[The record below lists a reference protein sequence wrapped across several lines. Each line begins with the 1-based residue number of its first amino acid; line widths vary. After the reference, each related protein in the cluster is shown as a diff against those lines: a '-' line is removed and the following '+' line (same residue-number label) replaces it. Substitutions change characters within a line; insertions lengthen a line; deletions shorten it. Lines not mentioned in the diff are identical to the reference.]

1 MAFHTRNNGGAF
13 RSRVLLVVLLVVS
26 VALVTVYSREGS
38 DGPIHTAQ
46 SVFADAIAPLKFV
59 GAAAS
64 SGVEAAEDAAA
75 DATADEDTLTAL
87 RESNAEL
94 RDLVAKTEEY
104 RQEAQRLQG
113 LLDMVDRYDIDGVSA
128 RVTGKSATAW
138 NQTITIDAGRADGV
152 EAGMTVMA
160 ANGVVGQVA
169 SVSQSTSEVRLL
181 TDSQSGAAA
190 MVQSSREEGIVRG
203 SLEGLLYL
211 QNLDEDAQ
219 VAVGD
224 IVVTSGLGG
233 SYVSG
238 LTIGTVV
245 RVDAGEGGSPAT
257 VVVSPNAKASA
268 LEEVVVVRGIG
279 TTEDGAG
286 DDAADDGA
294 DAEGGDR

>member
-1 MAFHTRNNGGAF
+1 M
-13 RSRVLLVVLLVVS
+13 LLVVLLVVS
-26 VALVTVYSREGS
+26 IAIVTVYSREGE
-38 DGPIHTAQ
+38 DGPLHAVQ
-46 SVFADAIAPLKFV
+46 NAFADVIAPLKFV

-64 SGVEAAEDAAA
+64 SGAGAAEDAVA
-75 DATADEDTLTAL
+75 DATANEDSLTAL

-113 LLDMVDRYDIDGVSA
+113 LLDMVDRYDIDGISA
-128 RVTGKSATAW
+128 RVTGRSATAW

-152 EAGMTVMA
+152 EAGMTVMGTG
-160 ANGVVGQVA
+160 GVVGQVA
-169 SVSQSTSEVRLL
+169 SGVSQNTSEVRLL

-190 MVQSSREEGIVRG
+190 MIQSSREEGIVRG
-203 SLEGLLYL
+203 SLEGLRLYL

-245 RVDAGEGGSPAT
+245 RVEAGEGGSPAT

-279 TTEDGAG
+279 TSG
-286 DDAADDGA
+286 DAADDGA
-294 DAEGGDR
+294 GDSSDGSTDEGGE

>member
-1 MAFHTRNNGGAF
+1 MAFHTKNSGGAF
-13 RSRVLLVVLLVVS
+13 RSRVLLVVLLVAS
-26 VALVTVYSREGS
+26 IAMVTVYSREGEG
-38 DGPIHTAQ
+38 GPLHTVQNA
-46 SVFADAIAPLKFV
+46 FADAIAPLKFV
-59 GAAAS
+59 GAAVS
-64 SGVEAAEDAAA
+64 SGVDSAEDAVA
-75 DATADEDTLTAL
+75 DATASEDTLTAL

-104 RQEAQRLQG
+104 RQEAQRLQE
-113 LLDMVDRYDIDGVSA
+113 LLDMTDRYDIDGISA
-128 RVTGKSATAW
+128 RVVGKSATAW
-138 NQTITIDAGRADGV
+138 NQTITIDAGRIDGV
-152 EAGMTVMA
+152 EAGMTVMGA
-160 ANGVVGQVA
+160 DGVVGQVA
-169 SVSQSTSEVRLL
+169 SVSQNTSEVRLL

-190 MVQSSREEGIVRG
+190 MIQSSREEGIVRG

-211 QNLDEDAQ
+211 QDLDEGAQ

-224 IVVTSGLGG
+224 VVITSGLGG

-279 TTEDGAG
+279 ATDE
-286 DDAADDGA
+286 AAS
-294 DAEGGDR
+294 EGGEGE

>member
-1 MAFHTRNNGGAF
+1 MAFHTKNSGGAF
-13 RSRVLLVVLLVVS
+13 RSRVLLVVLLVAS
-26 VALVTVYSREGS
+26 IAMVTVYSREGEG
-38 DGPIHTAQ
+38 GPLHAVQ
-46 SVFADAIAPLKFV
+46 NAFADAIAPLKFV
-59 GAAAS
+59 GAAVS
-64 SGVEAAEDAAA
+64 SGVDSAEDAVA
-75 DATADEDTLTAL
+75 DATASEDTLTAL

-104 RQEAQRLQG
+104 RQEAQRLQE
-113 LLDMVDRYDIDGVSA
+113 LLDMTDRYDIDGISA
-128 RVTGKSATAW
+128 RVVGKSATAW
-138 NQTITIDAGRADGV
+138 NQTITIDAGRIDGV
-152 EAGMTVMA
+152 EAGMTVMGA
-160 ANGVVGQVA
+160 DGVVGQVA
-169 SVSQSTSEVRLL
+169 SVSQNTSEVRLL

-190 MVQSSREEGIVRG
+190 MIQSSREEGIVRG

-211 QNLDEDAQ
+211 QDLDEGAQ

-224 IVVTSGLGG
+224 VVITSGLGG

-279 TTEDGAG
+279 ATDE
-286 DDAADDGA
+286 AAS
-294 DAEGGDR
+294 EGGEGE